1 MIRRLRYQKRRSRIE
16 LKKSRRRKSYLKQLH
31 IRQQRKEINISY
43 RKDEK
48 PILHINVPELFSVIK
63 YPEVTLKFIKE
74 LKHLKF
80 DNKIKHIF
88 LDLEKIKSIDIGS
101 ICILLSIMHE
111 LKGKSIAGN
120 YPKDEECRRIFEES
134 DFFSHVRSNTSKTNN
149 KNFIIKIGSDK
160 TC

>member
-63 YPEVTLKFIKE
+63 DTF
-74 LKHLKF
+74 
-80 DNKIKHIF
+80 
-88 LDLEKIKSIDIGS
+88 
-101 ICILLSIMHE
+101 
-111 LKGKSIAGN
+111 
-120 YPKDEECRRIFEES
+120 CRWKYRI
-134 DFFSHVRSNTSKTNN
+134 
-149 KNFIIKIGSDK
+149 
-160 TC
+160 